1 MASQPVASLDPDAL
15 RRLRRAMGT
24 QEEFRGMLEEFVA
37 ASRRVFADLEQ
48 AVAAKHAVD
57 AERAAHTLKSMAR
70 MVGATPLAE
79 ACAEAEAHGPTPAS
93 VAAIRGRL
101 DGAREAVREC
111 LQ

>member
-1 MASQPVASLDPDAL
+1 VAPQPVASLDPDAL

-24 QEEFRGMLEEFVA
+24 EEEYRGMLEEFVS
-37 ASRRVFADLEQ
+37 ASHRVFADLEH
-48 AVAAKHAVD
+48 AVAARRAAD

-79 ACAEAEAHGPTPAS
+79 ACAEAEARGATSAA

-101 DGAREAVREC
+101 GGAQEAVRAC
-111 LQ
+111 LS